1 MSLCVTL
8 CELVCVCVCV
18 FLCVSLRVCVCVT
31 RGSLP
36 LEPRG
41 RRRASTGVVAAPM
54 AVGAGDDEG
63 RCPPTPVVAPL
74 RVDRG
79 ML

>member
-1 MSLCVTL
+1 M
-8 CELVCVCVCV
+8 CVCV
-18 FLCVSLRVCVCVT
+18 FVCEFVCVT

-41 RRRASTGVVAAPM
+41 RRRASTGAVAAPL

-63 RCPPTPVVAPL
+63 RCPPTLVVAPL